1 MSANVLSRN
10 QSYGGAGRST
20 SFNKY
25 GRLNHNISSIKR
37 KLHLINNEYR
47 K

>member
-1 MSANVLSRN
+1 MYSLETNRMEVQAEALVLIN
-10 QSYGGAGRST
+10 T
-20 SFNKY
+20 V
-25 GRLNHNISSIKR
+25 RLNHNISSIKR